1 MWYLKKNPTRS
12 CRSKEHF
19 FKYLMGKGKMTEKE
33 HKGFTN
39 AYKQNT
45 YLGKMHLVPQIHRSL
60 YYLQTVASLNCSTP
74 EEKIS
79 EFLDSHFKPI
89 LFGVIKVP

>member
-1 MWYLKKNPTRS
+1 
-12 CRSKEHF
+12 
-19 FKYLMGKGKMTEKE
+19 
-33 HKGFTN
+33 
-39 AYKQNT
+39 
-45 YLGKMHLVPQIHRSL
+45 MHLVPQIHRSL